1 MPGTPQCYTAQGGQE
16 EPAAEPRKLP
26 ARKGETRRG
35 RSPMCFKRGGGC
47 RLWRRCSGTQSWGLA
62 TGYEKLGG
70 LAAGASFSM
79 SSVVTEAEKW
89 AVTEQVW
96 GQESLFLNKRKLL
109 CVCVCQWEDSGERER
124 QTL

>member
-62 TGYEKLGG
+62 TVRE
-70 LAAGASFSM
+70 AGRPGCRSLLFHEFCGDRSRKMGSNRASM
-79 SSVVTEAEKW
+79 GA
-89 AVTEQVW
+89 
-96 GQESLFLNKRKLL
+96 
-109 CVCVCQWEDSGERER
+109 REFIFK
-124 QTL
+124 